1 MRDRAREGRA
11 ACTRYERSAKTKE
24 EELPP
29 RGKEGKKD
37 ARKRKRE
44 TKESAVVKTEEDEIT
59 SLSRSATRTENVGRV
74 CPRALRER
82 EETNGGRG
90 GESPRRRKGGTGGW

>member
-1 MRDRAREGRA
+1 MRDRAREGRRVHAIRAKRENEGRRVA
-11 ACTRYERSAKTKE
+11 A
-24 EELPP
+24 

-82 EETNGGRG
+82 EETNGARGR
-90 GESPRRRKGGTGGW
+90 EPRRRKGGTGGW